1 MTLTHYRTLGRS
13 GLIVSPL
20 ALGTMTF
27 GAARW
32 GSSDE
37 VSEAV
42 FTAYVEAGGNFIDT
56 ADVYSGGHSEE
67 LVGQYTQARGLRDQ
81 LVLATKFTF
90 SGGRGNPNASGNG
103 RKNLHRALEGSLR
116 RLKTD
121 YVDLYWMHAWD
132 GVTPAE
138 EVVGSLSDLVRA
150 GSVRYYGF
158 SNAPAWYV
166 ARATTLAEA
175 RGLPGPVALQPQ
187 YSLVERS
194 AEVEHLPAAREL
206 GLGLTPWSPL
216 AGGFLSGKYTP
227 QTVSEGGQNRLS
239 GTNPFGDT
247 KFTEHNWQ
255 VLDALKAVAAE
266 VGRPPAQ
273 VALAWVM
280 AQPGVTAP
288 ILGASRVGQLR
299 DNLAALELHL
309 TPQQLQTL
317 DERSVPGPTHGFAAL
332 LKRAVFGG
340 ASVEGGR

>member
-1 MTLTHYRTLGRS
+1 MTLTDYRTLGCS

-27 GAARW
+27 GTARW

-37 VSEAV
+37 VSETV
-42 FTAYVEAGGNFIDT
+42 FNAYVGAGGNFIDT

-67 LVGQYTQARGLRDQ
+67 LVGKFVEDHRLRDRV
-81 LVLATKFTF
+81 VLATKFTF

-103 RKNLHRALEGSLR
+103 RKNMYRALEGSLR

-132 GVTPAE
+132 GVTPPE

-150 GSVRYYGF
+150 GRIRYYGF
-158 SNAPAWYV
+158 SNVPAWYT
-166 ARATTLAEA
+166 ARVVTLAEA
-175 RGLPGPVALQPQ
+175 HGLPGPVALQLQ
-187 YSLVERS
+187 YSLIERS
-194 AEVEHLPAAREL
+194 VEVEHVPAARAL

-216 AGGFLSGKYTP
+216 AGGFLSGKYSRETASARS
-227 QTVSEGGQNRLS
+227 QDRLS

-247 KFTEHNWQ
+247 KFTEHNWG
-255 VLDALKAVAAE
+255 VLDALREVARE
-266 VGRPPAQ
+266 VGHTPAE
-273 VALAWVM
+273 VALAWVR

-288 ILGASRVGQLR
+288 ILGASRTEQLH
-299 DNLAALELHL
+299 DNLAALELTL
-309 TPQQLQTL
+309 TPPQLAVL
-317 DERSVPGPTHGFAAL
+317 EERSAPGPNHGMAAV

-340 ASVEGGR
+340 ASVEGWR